1 MAVHLPDVG
10 PQPLGPAT
18 ARSGRHQGRYG
29 LLVAPTDI
37 RTVWRSHP
45 VRIFRTSLQRFG
57 PMSLTGTHTALALRN
72 SRRRRRAGV
81 EFRDGLSH
89 LPRSCQADRN
99 TRSRRIHNPTTQS
112 PLQPPEHP
120 ARSHAPSPT
129 PSSATFQPLLTAMQP
144 HHLCCTRVALEA
156 GRSSGPG
163 SMMAT

>member
-81 EFRDGLSH
+81 ELSGRPQHALSANPQSDYPVSPSTARAPCTFPRSIANTVVRH
-89 LPRSCQADRN
+89 LPAALNCDA
-99 TRSRRIHNPTTQS
+99 
-112 PLQPPEHP
+112 
-120 ARSHAPSPT
+120 AT
-129 PSSATFQPLLTAMQP
+129 PPLLHTCGTRGGSEFRSGVDDG
-144 HHLCCTRVALEA
+144 HLTV
-156 GRSSGPG
+156 
-163 SMMAT
+163 